1 MNQRDEFLKN
11 QKVLR
16 LATLDKGKTPH
27 IVPVWYIYYSKKI
40 YIGTNTRTKKA
51 KNLKKN
57 KRVSF
62 CVDVGI
68 NAPNIM
74 GVMGQGK
81 ANLILEERKVKK
93 IATKI
98 LLRYFKNMKNKSAI
112 ELLDDTDCIIEI
124 IPEKLSKWSYW
135 ETNFSILF
143 IAESKIS
150 ILGR

>member
-1 MNQRDEFLKN
+1 MNKRDEFIKS

-16 LATLDKGKTPH
+16 LATIGKNKTPH
-27 IVPVWYIYYSKKI
+27 IVPVWYQYSSKKI
-40 YIGTNTRTKKA
+40 FIGTNTRTQKA

-57 KRVSF
+57 SRVAF

-68 NAPNIM
+68 NAPNIF
-74 GVMGQGK
+74 GVKGEGT
-81 ANLILEERKVKK
+81 ANLILENNKVKK

-124 IPEKLSKWSYW
+124 IPEKFSVWSY
-135 ETNFSILF
+135 
-143 IAESKIS
+143 
-150 ILGR
+150 